1 MQAPYK
7 LMDTT
12 KDKRRT
18 RFNGERVKSLL
29 SALPAINLNS
39 TYGIKELDRNE
50 NLKEE
55 SMDYLDIFCRKRSNV
70 DLMSQ
75 TNLSVATKAY
85 APSISPSHLQALGSE
100 GK

>member
-18 RFNGERVKSLL
+18 RFNGERVKSL
-29 SALPAINLNS
+29 PAINLNS
-39 TYGIKELDRNE
+39 TYGIKELDRND